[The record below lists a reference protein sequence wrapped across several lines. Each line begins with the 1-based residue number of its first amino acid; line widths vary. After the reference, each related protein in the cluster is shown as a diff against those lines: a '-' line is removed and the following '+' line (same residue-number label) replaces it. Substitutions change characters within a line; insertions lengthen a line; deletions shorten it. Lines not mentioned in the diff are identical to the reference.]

1 MIKSELGR
9 RGPLDEGSEVSAY
22 IAFTVTGNEYVVVID
37 NQVVAGDE
45 VGFGLGRKWVERPK
59 D

>member
-1 MIKSELGR
+1 M
-9 RGPLDEGSEVSAY
+9 DEGSEVSAY

-45 VGFGLGRKWVERPK
+45 IGFGLGRKRVERPK